1 MMANKYGYDATTE
14 SSHRNIVTPAIF
26 RTPSVADVPLAP
38 QLDYASP
45 LKAQGILLFLD
56 EVERALIFDGF

>member
-1 MMANKYGYDATTE
+1 
-14 SSHRNIVTPAIF
+14 
-26 RTPSVADVPLAP
+26 VADVPLAP
-38 QLDYASP
+38 QLDYASH